1 MDKTKRFVSSSFF
14 SFDKIPKIK
23 ICHMVAKN
31 HPEVI
36 EGRQRLI
43 AVDVID
49 FGGTAEDASIDHDD
63 SALDEEG
70 GIGLVGA
77 GVTEEVVDI
86 QKALK
91 YFSLSS
97 CMLKPSHLITQGFEK
112 NRTAQDNL
120 FNHMFNFGAR
130 EDCREGR
137 RVFSY
142 YVDVETTKDQCRL
155 LNPTPLYYIAG
166 YTVDGAVSERA
177 LNRPP
182 HRRLNFIDGSI
193 SSFYYILN
201 FPE

>member
-23 ICHMVAKN
+23 ICHMVAKK

-77 GVTEEVVDI
+77 GVTEEVGDM
-86 QKALK
+86 QKDFK
-91 YFSLSS
+91 SS
-97 CMLKPSHLITQGFEK
+97 YISSYLLKPYHLIT
-112 NRTAQDNL
+112 
-120 FNHMFNFGAR
+120 
-130 EDCREGR
+130 
-137 RVFSY
+137 
-142 YVDVETTKDQCRL
+142 
-155 LNPTPLYYIAG
+155 
-166 YTVDGAVSERA
+166 
-177 LNRPP
+177 
-182 HRRLNFIDGSI
+182 
-193 SSFYYILN
+193 
-201 FPE
+201 